1 MIVFTLHNKP
11 ECLPY
16 RKKTTVDLCF
26 MNEPFEVETQ
36 EGTLIIA
43 PDTVED
49 WDGGYFVAYPNDGS
63 KPYAIAPSYVRS
75 NYVPVVEDK
84 REAFE

>member
-1 MIVFTLHNKP
+1 MHTFTLENKP
-11 ECLPY
+11 VCLSY
-16 RKKTTVDLCF
+16 RKKTTVDLMF
-26 MNEPFEVETQ
+26 TSEPFTVLSQ
-36 EGTLIIA
+36 EGPIVIS
-43 PDTVED
+43 PDTVDD

-63 KPYAIAPSYVRS
+63 KPYAIAPSYVRN